1 MEENLIAGIIYSEI
15 DDTLGPNP
23 ILWIPSNI
31 PEDTKMNVCIKTST
45 LLAADKGLIPASI
58 VVLPFPS
65 LNLKGI
71 SKYIQIRDETQRGG
85 VKFTIITL
93 LFKEFNDVIFY
104 KGMEHFDSPFNHF
117 AQKIIKLEEFGTN
130 RENIYQEIEELRI
143 NILNI
148 LEDLR
153 TKEYT
158 EEFPEKKIRKEEV
171 INYQFKIIVVGD
183 PMVGKTSLILRF
195 TENAF
200 KRTYIST
207 LGVHVSDRVIRLKD
221 SNIQLVIWDL
231 AGQAK
236 FEVMR
241 TAFYKG
247 VKGILLVFDLT
258 NADSFNNIKSWYN
271 DIMKYANSREKPIGF
286 ILGNK
291 SDLHNEK
298 VVSAEQA
305 FKLADELNLIYFET
319 SALTG
324 DNVVKS
330 FEELA
335 EALYLINR

>member
-1 MEENLIAGIIYSEI
+1 MEENLITGIIYSEI

-31 PEDTKMNVCIKTST
+31 PEDIKMNICIKTST
-45 LLAADKGLIPASI
+45 LLAADKGHIPASL

-71 SKYIQIRDETQRGG
+71 TKYIQIRDETQRGG

-104 KGMEHFDSPFNHF
+104 KGMEHFDSTFNHF
-117 AQKIIKLEEFGTN
+117 AQKIIKFEEFGTN
-130 RENIYQEIEELRI
+130 REKIYQEIEHLHT
-143 NILNI
+143 NVLTILK
-148 LEDLR
+148 DLR

-158 EEFPEKKIRKEEV
+158 EAFPEKIIKKEEA
-171 INYQFKIIVVGD
+171 INYQFKIIVCGD

-207 LGVHVSDRVIRLKD
+207 LGVHVSDRVIRFKN

-231 AGQAK
+231 AGQSK
-236 FEVMR
+236 FDVMR
-241 TAFYKG
+241 TAFYQGAKG
-247 VKGILLVFDLT
+247 VLLVFDLT
-258 NADSFNNIKSWYN
+258 NAASFNSIKNWFNDVKKHTNI
-271 DIMKYANSREKPIGF
+271 REKLIGF

-291 SDLHNEK
+291 SDLHNER
-298 VVSAEQA
+298 VVTTEQA
-305 FKLADELNLIYFET
+305 SKVAKELSLIYFET

-324 DNVVKS
+324 NNVANS
-330 FEELA
+330 FKELA
-335 EALYLINR
+335 EALYLINK

>member
-1 MEENLIAGIIYSEI
+1 MEENLIIGIIYSEI
-15 DDTLGPNP
+15 HDVLGPNP

-31 PEDTKMNVCIKTST
+31 PEDIKMNVCIKTST
-45 LLAADKGLIPASI
+45 LLAGDKGQIPASL

-71 SKYIQIRDETQRGG
+71 SKYMQIRDETQRGG

-117 AQKIIKLEEFGTN
+117 AQNIIKIEEFGTN
-130 RENIYQEIEELRI
+130 RENIYQEIEHLRI

-158 EEFPEKKIRKEEV
+158 EIFPEKIIRKEEV
-171 INYQFKIIVVGD
+171 INYQFKIIVCGD

-207 LGVHVSDRVIRLKD
+207 MGVHVSDKVIRLKD

-231 AGQAK
+231 AGQSK
-236 FEVMR
+236 FDVMR
-241 TAFYKG
+241 TAFYQG
-247 VKGILLVFDLT
+247 VKGVLLVFDLT

-271 DIMKYANSREKPIGF
+271 DILKYVNIRKKPIGF

-305 FKLADELNLIYFET
+305 SKLASELNLIYFET
-319 SALTG
+319 SALKG

-330 FEELA
+330 FKELA